1 MLEHDRTR
9 EQRREVDAR
18 QPDVVAGPAQQ
29 VALAGRD
36 LELAQHPQLLGR
48 LDALGDRDRALAP
61 GEVQE
66 RAQDRARG
74 VALRAFLHEREVD
87 LHDVEA
93 DLREEAQ
100 AGVAGADVVGRDAD
114 AGVLEQRDVAAQPVE
129 VGDVL
134 ALGQL
139 DDDAARD

>member
-1 MLEHDRTR
+1 MLWPGRPE
-9 EQRREVDAR
+9 
-18 QPDVVAGPAQQ
+18 Q

-36 LELAQHPQLLGR
+36 LELAQHPELLGR
-48 LDALGDRDRALAP
+48 LHALGDRDRSLAT
-61 GEVQE
+61 GEVE
-66 RAQDRARG
+66 EGAQDRARG
-74 VALRAFLHEREVD
+74 VTLRAFLHEREVD

-100 AGVAGADVVGRDAD
+100 PRVAGADVVGCDAD
-114 AGVLEQRDVAAQPVE
+114 AGMLEHRDVPAQPVD